1 MAPAQAVTITASAG
15 NVLRNFTI
23 QLNAAILALT
33 INATSVAFGDVVI
46 NTPVTQP
53 VTLTSTGN
61 AAVTVSGATLTGMGF
76 TLSGPIFPTTLN
88 PGQATTLN
96 IEFDPVAVGAATGQL
111 TITSNSSI
119 NGTAAIGLSGTATA
133 PQEVA
138 VTVTPAGASVNVG
151 ATLQFAASVSGS
163 SDTAVTWRVS
173 GPGCSGAT
181 CGTISS
187 TGLYNAPVTAPS
199 PATVT
204 ITSTSVSDTSK
215 SASAAVT
222 IVSWAGTKYYLAP
235 AAAGGNDSNNGLSPS
250 APWLTAHHNVKCG
263 DVIIAAPST
272 AYDSNNFYGG
282 WGTVTCPSGNNVAW
296 LTCATFDGC
305 KASGTYGMTVNQSY
319 WGVSGWE
326 VTTINGKDGGC
337 FAAYPP
343 NSNTNV
349 SHIIFANDVA
359 NSCIGGGFTAGNWG
373 SAGVDYVALVG
384 NIAYNAAL
392 GSGACAQGF
401 SVGGNV
407 ASDSLPGTH
416 IFVAGNFAFGNVNS
430 NPCNGGAPTDGE
442 GLEFDTLSQNNY
454 SMQGVADNNIFVAN
468 AGRGIEIYQNA
479 GASPAHL
486 YLRHNTLWDNS
497 VDANQNQV
505 YCGELELAYARN
517 VEEFL
522 NLAQTSSATGCGA
535 NLLYAYYV
543 GGGDGTDHV
552 DGNFG
557 FSSSGQKA
565 SIDSSPGFS
574 YGPNNI
580 FSDPQFANPVA
591 PGAPNCSGTASVP
604 ACMAQVISNFMPIN
618 AAAKGYGYQVPSST
632 SLYDPL
638 FPQWLCNVNLPA
650 GLVTMGCQTG
660 P

>member
-1 MAPAQAVTITASAG
+1 VATAQAVTITASAG
-15 NVLRNFTI
+15 NVLRKFTI

-46 NTPVTQP
+46 NTPATQP

-119 NGTAAIGLSGTATA
+119 NGTTAIGLSGTATA
-133 PQEVA
+133 PQVVA
-138 VTVTPAGASVNVG
+138 VAVTPAGASINVG
-151 ATLQFAASVSGS
+151 ATLQFAASVTGS
-163 SDTAVTWRVS
+163 SDTAVTWTVS
-173 GPGCSGAT
+173 GSGCSGAT

-187 TGLYNAPVTAPS
+187 NGIYTAPVTVPS

-204 ITSTSVSDTSK
+204 ITATSVSDTSK
-215 SASAAVT
+215 FASAAVT
-222 IVSWAGTKYYLAP
+222 IVSPVGTKYYLAP
-235 AAAGGNDSNNGLSPS
+235 AAAGGNDSNSGTTSG
-250 APWLTAHHNVKCG
+250 APWLTPNHAVNCG
-263 DVIIAAPST
+263 DVIIATPST
-272 AYDSNNFYGG
+272 AYVASNFYGNF
-282 WGTVTCPSGNNVAW
+282 GTVTCAAGNNVAW
-296 LTCATFDGC
+296 LTCATFNGC
-305 KASGTYGMTVNQSY
+305 KIRGIYPMAVNRSY
-319 WGVSGWE
+319 WGISNWE
-326 VTTINGKDGGC
+326 VTNTGTRGGC
-337 FAAYPP
+337 FQAVPP
-343 NSNTNV
+343 NSTTSV
-349 SHIIFANDVA
+349 HHIIFANDVA
-359 NSCIGGGFTAGNWG
+359 NGCIGGGIGVMNWG
-373 SAGVDYVALVG
+373 AAGVDYAAIVG
-384 NIAYNAAL
+384 NIAYDAAL

-416 IFVAGNFAFGNVNS
+416 VFVAGNFAFGNVNS

-486 YLRHNTLWDNS
+486 YLRHNTLWGNS
-497 VDANQNQV
+497 VDPNQNQV
-505 YCGELELAYARN
+505 YCGELELAYAKN

-522 NLAQTSSATGCGA
+522 NLVQTTSATGCGA
-535 NLLYAYYV
+535 NLLSAYYV
-543 GGGDGTDHV
+543 GGGDGTNHV
-552 DGNFG
+552 YGNFG
-557 FSSSGQKA
+557 YSASGQNA
-565 SIDSSPGFS
+565 SIDSSPGFA

-591 PGAPNCSGTASVP
+591 PGAPSCSGTASVP
-604 ACMAQVISNFMPIN
+604 ACMAQVIVNFTPTN

-632 SLYDPL
+632 SVYDPL